1 MGHRLHLR
9 TAWGLLFALDLDYA
23 PDPADKVFQFG
34 PPRAAMWHFPLPAYL
49 HKITDVFR
57 LEAEGISDVQ
67 GKPQTG
73 GIRINDRASR
83 VAIYLVTSNKA
94 LRAELEAK
102 RQRMVQEEAST
113 DFDPARSDA
122 DFAELV
128 NLLGAK

>member
-1 MGHRLHLR
+1 
-9 TAWGLLFALDLDYA
+9 
-23 PDPADKVFQFG
+23 
-34 PPRAAMWHFPLPAYL
+34 
-49 HKITDVFR
+49 
-57 LEAEGISDVQ
+57 
-67 GKPQTG
+67 
-73 GIRINDRASR
+73 
-83 VAIYLVTSNKA
+83 VTSNKA